1 MPTDR
6 TSRQGSPQSKR
17 ARNDVN
23 YQKHRRAILADNPP
37 CYRCGRPADTIDHII
52 PAAIADPTIVND
64 ISNLRPACR
73 SCNSS
78 TGAAFG
84 NRTRKTTQSGQKFLV
99 EATAKTPQE
108 LKTIAKPYSIR
119 VPEIDGDFV
128 ETYPRLES
136 LTDSDGGSM
145 GDDLCEFAEWFWDK
159 PLLPYQQHLLRRIFS
174 IGPDGRLSVRRAYLS
189 MARQNG
195 KSYLAGTV
203 IAYWLHRMSKL
214 RGEPQFILSVA
225 HNQQA
230 AHEFFL
236 KVAGQ
241 IERKF
246 GLDPKAVKMGFQHEE
261 VAMPDGSKW
270 IVQAASM
277 NAGHS
282 LSCDLIY
289 ADEIF
294 GIKAEVL
301 DGGLAPTQRAKRDPL
316 FLMTSTAGD
325 SSSKAMLA
333 WRDAGLAVI
342 DKGEPSSFYF
352 AEYSPPPGVDP
363 LSVEAWKWSNPGLGQ
378 LIELKQ
384 LRDECEWAISKG
396 AKEIHEFIRS
406 TANQFVAAST
416 AWLEHGLFARQ
427 QSDTMP
433 DGGILAVECSLTD
446 DKFYGVRVGV
456 NGDSCVAEV
465 EFTVSRLNLIWD
477 EIDKVIARQP
487 TVKLAIGT
495 SLEIHC
501 PQRLKARTTFC
512 GHREIFQWTKIV
524 RQMIVDGRVEHHG
537 SQLLI
542 EHVERAVMAPYRGS
556 VALSS
561 SHSPGAIELC
571 RAMVWA
577 VALASRPQT
586 RSRAVAVFAT

>member
-1 MPTDR
+1 M
-6 TSRQGSPQSKR
+6 
-17 ARNDVN
+17 
-23 YQKHRRAILADNPP
+23 
-37 CYRCGRPADTIDHII
+37 
-52 PAAIADPTIVND
+52 
-64 ISNLRPACR
+64 
-73 SCNSS
+73 
-78 TGAAFG
+78 G
-84 NRTRKTTQSGQKFLV
+84 NRLRAKTPKTTQSDGISFKKQP
-99 EATAKTPQE
+99 TKTPQD
-108 LKTIAKPYSIR
+108 LKTIQKPYSVR
-119 VPEIDGDFV
+119 VSDFDVDSV

-136 LTDSDGGSM
+136 LTESDGGSL
-145 GDDLCEFAEWFWDK
+145 GDDVCEFAEWFWDR
-159 PLLPYQQHLLRRIFS
+159 PLLPYQRHLLSQIFS
-174 IGPDGRLSVRRAYLS
+174 LDKDGRLSVRRAYLS
-189 MARQNG
+189 MGRQNG

-203 IAYWLHRMSKL
+203 IAYWLHRMPKL

-236 KVAGQ
+236 KISGQ

-246 GLDPKAVKMGFQHEE
+246 GLDPKAVKTGFQHEE

-270 IVQAASM
+270 IVQAATL

-363 LSVEAWKWSNPGLGQ
+363 LTPAAWRWSNPGLGQ
-378 LIELKQ
+378 LIDIKQ
-384 LRDECEWAISKG
+384 LKDECEWAISKG

-416 AWLEHGLFARQ
+416 AWLEQGLFARQ
-427 QSDTMP
+427 KAETMP

-446 DKFYGVRVGV
+446 DKFYGLRVGLNQDV
-456 NGDSCVAEV
+456 CVAEV
-465 EFTVSRLNLIWD
+465 EFTVSRLNMIWD

-487 TVKLAIGT
+487 NVKLAIGS

-501 PQRLKARTTFC
+501 PQRLKLRTTFC
-512 GHREIFQWTKIV
+512 GHREVFQWTKIV

-542 EHVERAVMAPYRGS
+542 EHVERAVIAPYRGS

-571 RAMVWA
+571 RALVWG
-577 VALASRPQT
+577 VALAARPQT
-586 RSRAVAVFAT
+586 RTKAAAVFAT